1 MLRLLRRSIILDT
14 SDASAHAHL
23 YLTNQTKVRSIL
35 LNTSTFPLISFLEHD
50 GVETLKIMEQAHN
63 FDYVAISHVWS
74 DGLGN
79 LHSNALPQC
88 QLRRLGEFAPP
99 ALRHISL
106 KADNGFYWVD
116 TVRCPPEDGDAQDL
130 AISRMRET
138 YERAS
143 CVLVLDSWL
152 QLQPISGL
160 SGYEIMTKIACSG
173 WNRRL

>member
-1 MLRLLRRSIILDT
+1 
-14 SDASAHAHL
+14 
-23 YLTNQTKVRSIL
+23 
-35 LNTSTFPLISFLEHD
+35 
-50 GVETLKIMEQAHN
+50 
-63 FDYVAISHVWS
+63 
-74 DGLGN
+74 
-79 LHSNALPQC
+79 
-88 QLRRLGEFAPP
+88 LRRLGEFAPP

-143 CVLVLDSWL
+143 CVLILDSWL

-160 SGYEIMTKIACSG
+160 SGYEIIIKIACSG